1 MHLLSCLPSR
11 VFGKDISFHWPS
23 SAMANGKEGI
33 ALRKGPSTGRKAWN
47 GHDTK
52 RSDWRD
58 PSRLEPVRP
67 HRINHTMTRSQEKE

>member
-1 MHLLSCLPSR
+1 
-11 VFGKDISFHWPS
+11 
-23 SAMANGKEGI
+23 MANGKEGVP
-33 ALRKGPSTGRKAWN
+33 LRKGPSTERKAWK

-67 HRINHTMTRSQEKE
+67 HRINHTMTRSQEMNETPHFDLQILSQSRQDGQD